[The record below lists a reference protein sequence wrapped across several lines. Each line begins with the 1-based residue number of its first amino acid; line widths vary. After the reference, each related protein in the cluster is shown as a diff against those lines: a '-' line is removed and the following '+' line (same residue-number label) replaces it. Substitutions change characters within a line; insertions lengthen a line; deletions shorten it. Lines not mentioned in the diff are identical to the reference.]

1 MAKLLHHKVVAAL
14 PLPLEP
20 DSIYYVRQGDGF
32 DVYVTN
38 GAGVVDA
45 YTSNAAAKIDNHLG
59 STGAAHGVVTPDSAG
74 FMSPSNLEMMAEL
87 ESSSISISGPRSV
100 YTDRDYEYTIQGLDS
115 FTEYV
120 VQVSGGIASLD
131 GNKILLQTP
140 SVSGD
145 VLLTVYA
152 GNRARQVA
160 IDVILSQ
167 FIQEPAP
174 TPENF
179 GDPLEGG
186 FYAGMLWNRI
196 ALCADEKTLST
207 GSVSFSVDHIGAL
220 VYEGQMIE
228 VRSISN
234 PFNKFA
240 GTVTGASTG
249 RITLDVTS
257 IEGGGTHSDWAVMSR
272 FRSILAPKSQGESAP
287 IALKFENTAMP
298 TATQTLTEGWEST
311 NAMVVA
317 GTAEEYPA
325 AHWARELVINGFDD
339 WYIPARDE
347 LELFW
352 RNLKPVTTDNYDPDG
367 LRQLSGINYQK
378 DGAYTDAARGRG
390 LNLNSY
396 PQGATYTLTDPAQTT
411 ATAFQAG
418 GPEENT
424 WNNYF
429 WSSSEYS
436 AANAWYQYWVASYPG
451 VQGNKGKT
459 NPRRVRAVRRSII

>member
-1 MAKLLHHKVVAAL
+1 
-14 PLPLEP
+14 
-20 DSIYYVRQGDGF
+20 
-32 DVYVTN
+32 
-38 GAGVVDA
+38 
-45 YTSNAAAKIDNHLG
+45 
-59 STGAAHGVVTPDSAG
+59 
-74 FMSPSNLEMMAEL
+74 
-87 ESSSISISGPRSV
+87 
-100 YTDRDYEYTIQGLDS
+100 
-115 FTEYV
+115 
-120 VQVSGGIASLD
+120 
-131 GNKILLQTP
+131 
-140 SVSGD
+140 
-145 VLLTVYA
+145 
-152 GNRARQVA
+152 
-160 IDVILSQ
+160 
-167 FIQEPAP
+167 
-174 TPENF
+174 
-179 GDPLEGG
+179 
-186 FYAGMLWNRI
+186 
-196 ALCADEKTLST
+196 
-207 GSVSFSVDHIGAL
+207 
-220 VYEGQMIE
+220 MI
-228 VRSISN
+228 
-234 PFNKFA
+234 
-240 GTVTGASTG
+240 
-249 RITLDVTS
+249 LDVTS

-418 GPEENT
+418 GPEENR

-436 AANAWYQYWVASYPG
+436 AANAWRQNWNASHPG
-451 VQGNKGKT
+451 NQGNFLKT
-459 NPRRVRAVRRSII
+459 NLGRVRAVRRSII